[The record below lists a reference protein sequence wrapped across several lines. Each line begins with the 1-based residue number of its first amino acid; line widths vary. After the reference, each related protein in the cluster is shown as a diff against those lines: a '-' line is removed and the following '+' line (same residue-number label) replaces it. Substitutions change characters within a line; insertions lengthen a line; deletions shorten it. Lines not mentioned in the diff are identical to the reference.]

1 MEQRLSD
8 SLSRRRFS
16 AFLLGVFATVALVL
30 AAIGLYGV
38 MAYSVTQR
46 TQEIGIRMALGA
58 EPGKIMSMI
67 VRHSLVLVIVGVAIG
82 LLGAW
87 AVTRIMSSL
96 LYGVSTTD
104 TLAFAGP
111 PLILMAV
118 ALLASYFPARRAARV
133 DPTVALRGE

>member
-16 AFLLGVFATVALVL
+16 TFLLGVFATVALVL
-30 AAIGLYGV
+30 AAVGLYGV
-38 MAYSVTQR
+38 LAYSVTQR

-58 EPGKIMSMI
+58 EPGKIMSMM
-67 VRHSLVLVIVGVAIG
+67 VRHSMVLVVVGVAIG

-87 AVTRIMSSL
+87 AVTRVMASL

-104 TLAFAGP
+104 GLTFAGP

-133 DPTVALRGE
+133 DPTVALRSE